1 MRLSERRK
9 WQRTREKGVLQ
20 YVLLNGVLLFGVPM
34 FLFVTF
40 VLRHD
45 RMPIWESAVLWSV
58 TGIVYRVA
66 MWVINERR
74 YRRAVAESPG

>member
-20 YVLLNGVLLFGVPM
+20 YVLVNGVLLFSFPM

-40 VLRHD
+40 VLKHD
-45 RMPIWESAVLWSV
+45 RLPIWESAVLWSV
-58 TGIVYRVA
+58 TGIVYRGA
-66 MWVINERR
+66 TWVINERR
-74 YRRAVAESPG
+74 YRKALAEPLG